1 MSTRGRRVLTPL
13 PPRAGG
19 DLGKLA
25 SRRDSNEDEN
35 QVVPFSLEGDD
46 DDGDTHDVTPQDSN
60 KPRPIFER
68 RSTSNLEKEEQ
79 GRPRT
84 RENAWD
90 QESDGSAYS
99 SDEDSDVEDD
109 EKDGN
114 HLSHEEPES
123 PSRRKRQSQQSEEE
137 DDDSDGDSDDGA
149 EDDSEEESTR
159 LSSMAI
165 SQPVS
170 ATAATT
176 VDLSRL
182 SKLAVFPGTDTH
194 LVQGHILR
202 VKTMLTSQYHYYI
215 NGQLLLMAEKQRKN
229 RTSNYHVFDMTRSAA
244 LSSKPTKKS
253 GNYIGKLRSNFSKKK
268 NVLVGN
274 FSRKTELGAIIFGG
288 SSNASEPRRLTVILP
303 PLSKRQEIEGLTVG
317 DSSSSFSMLIDLY
330 KSMTDDGMAV
340 AHSPLSP
347 GSLIILENK
356 EPVFENGF
364 YRLNFN
370 GRVSVPSVKNFQL
383 VRAQTGTP
391 TKNSDRPVF
400 LQFGKVDDKKFHLDF
415 RAPLT
420 PIQAFATALAQFNL

>member
-13 PPRAGG
+13 PPRAGS

-25 SRRDSNEDEN
+25 NPIVSSDSRRDSNGDEN

-60 KPRPIFER
+60 TSRPIFER
-68 RSTSNLEKEEQ
+68 RLTSNLEKEEQ
-79 GRPRT
+79 GKPRT
-84 RENAWD
+84 LENAWD

-99 SDEDSDVEDD
+99 SDEDSDVEVD

-114 HLSHEEPES
+114 LRSNEEPES
-123 PSRRKRQSQQSEEE
+123 PSRRKRQSQQSGDEG
-137 DDDSDGDSDDGA
+137 DDS
-149 EDDSEEESTR
+149 EDDSELESAR
-159 LSSMAI
+159 LSSMII

-182 SKLAVFPGTDTH
+182 SKLAIFPGTDTH

-215 NGQLLLMAEKQRKN
+215 NGQFLLMAEKQRKN

-274 FSRKTELGAIIFGG
+274 FSRKTELGAVIFGG
-288 SSNASEPRRLTVILP
+288 SSNSSEPRRLTVILP

-330 KSMTDDGMAV
+330 QSTTGVDMAV

-347 GSLIILENK
+347 GSLAIFENK

-383 VRAQTGTP
+383 VRAQTETP